1 MTSICVMKKFLK
13 DLGGTYSFSSKERYI
28 ERINLI
34 KSIQN
39 FTWRKDQKI
48 VLDNFLENKHKYYVI
63 NGIFG
68 CGKTTLLLGM
78 LVNSFISKI
87 ILI

>member
-13 DLGGTYSFSSKERYI
+13 DLGGTYSFSLKERYL

-48 VLDNFLENKHKYYVI
+48 VLDNFPENKHK
-63 NGIFG
+63 
-68 CGKTTLLLGM
+68 
-78 LVNSFISKI
+78 
-87 ILI
+87 